1 MAVEIKEIVIKAIVS
16 NKVQSAVEKNQGCL
30 NACNNHIIIQECVDQ
45 VLKVLK
51 NKNRR

>member
-1 MAVEIKEIVIKAIVS
+1 MAVEIREIVIKAIVS
-16 NKVQSAVEKNQGCL
+16 DEVNTEETTSSEGYELDKNSM
-30 NACNNHIIIQECVDQ
+30 IQECVDQ